1 MKAEIFGKPETDS
14 EKWVQRE
21 LDNQTINQ
29 SRGPDL
35 QPRIQQLVDTIITL
49 DQPTH
54 SYCLENYP
62 DLQFNSV
69 TTIVD
74 RQFPPFEKE
83 RIARYLSERS
93 TKYKQLSPD
102 EIIQGWEDT
111 KNHGTAVHKELDDYV
126 SSDKAPSLPKALSGK
141 ECFDKEIGSY
151 GDKMFS
157 ELIVYSK
164 ELKVAGTVD
173 LLTYDSEKNECYI
186 FDWKTSKKID
196 ETYKKKGIT
205 PACHGLGHSKINQ
218 YSLQLSMYAFLLE
231 EFHDIKIK
239 GCYIV
244 HLLEDDYKLIKA
256 EDLRTTVELVLETY

>member
-1 MKAEIFGKPETDS
+1 MRVFPYLRD
-14 EKWVQRE
+14 
-21 LDNQTINQ
+21 
-29 SRGPDL
+29 
-35 QPRIQQLVDTIITL
+35 RIQQLVDTRITL
-49 DQPTH
+49 HQPTH

-74 RQFPPFEKE
+74 QQFPPFEKE

-93 TKYKQLSPD
+93 TKYQHLSPD
-102 EIIQGWEDT
+102 EIIQEWEDI
-111 KNHGTAVHKELDDYV
+111 KNHGTDVHREMDDYV
-126 SSDKAPSLPKALSGK
+126 SSGIAPSLTKALSGK
-141 ECFDKEIGSY
+141 ECFDKEIGNY

-173 LLTYDSEKNECYI
+173 LLTYDAEKNECYI

-196 ETYKKKGIT
+196 KSSKGKGIT
-205 PACHGLGHSKINQ
+205 SASHGLEQSKINQ

-231 EFHDIKIK
+231 EYHGIKIK
-239 GCYIV
+239 GRYIV
-244 HLLEDDYKLIKA
+244 HLLEDGYKLIEA
-256 EDLRTTVELVLETY
+256 EDLRTTVELVLESYKWK